1 MHLNWKGKGENIWDR
16 WLHEN
21 PSVVCDGS
29 NGDVAC
35 DSLHKYKEDIKI
47 LHDLGVRLA

>member
-1 MHLNWKGKGENIWDR
+1 M

-21 PSVVCDGS
+21 PSVIHDGS

-35 DSLHKYKEDIKI
+35 DSFHKYKEDIQL
-47 LHDLGVRLA
+47 LHNLGVRLP